1 MKKTFIEFLN
11 ELNKDEMVYVG
22 TEKGTNWVIIDKPDK
37 IIEILDTIEKELR
50 AQVQRTYDAANEKV
64 VGIPSLLVKERK
76 QLAKLTNIK
85 NRDVRDLINETRG
98 RIYKLESTFVSAFD
112 TRKKY
117 RKILDKWVDI
127 RNRKVVDIYEHET
140 DIPGVSV
147 ILEGY
152 GDGTLWFYGEKN
164 I

>member
-11 ELNKDEMVYVG
+11 ELDKNEMVYVG
-22 TEKGTNWVIIDKPDK
+22 TEKGTNWIIIDKPDK

-50 AQVQRTYDAANEKV
+50 AQVQRTYDAANKKV

-76 QLAKLTNIK
+76 QLTKLMNIK
-85 NRDVRDLINETRG
+85 NRDVRDLINESRG

-117 RKILDKWVDI
+117 KKILDKWVDI
-127 RNRKVVDIYEHET
+127 RDRKVVDIYEHET
-140 DIPGVSV
+140 DIPGISA

>member
-76 QLAKLTNIK
+76 QLAKLINIK

-98 RIYKLESTFVSAFD
+98 RICKLESAFVSAFD

-127 RNRKVVDIYEHET
+127 RDRKVVDIYEHET

>member
-22 TEKGTNWVIIDKPDK
+22 TEKGTNWIIIDRPDK
-37 IIEILDTIEKELR
+37 IIEILDTIEKELH
-50 AQVQRTYDAANEKV
+50 AQMQRIYDAANERV
-64 VGIPSLLVKERK
+64 TGIPSLLVKERK
-76 QLAKLTNIK
+76 QLAKLIKIK
-85 NRDVRDLINETRG
+85 NRDVRDLINESRG

-117 RKILDKWVDI
+117 GKILNKWVDI
-127 RNRKVVDIYEHET
+127 RDRKVVDIYEHET

-152 GDGTLWFYGEKN
+152 GDGTLWWYGEKN

>member
-37 IIEILDTIEKELR
+37 IIEILDTIEKELH
-50 AQVQRTYDAANEKV
+50 AQIQRTYDAANEKV

-76 QLAKLTNIK
+76 QLTKLMNIK
-85 NRDVRDLINETRG
+85 NRDVRDLINESRG
-98 RIYKLESTFVSAFD
+98 RIYKLESTFVSAFG

-127 RNRKVVDIYEHET
+127 RDRKVVDIYEHET
-140 DIPGVSV
+140 DITGVSV

-164 I
+164 V

>member
-11 ELNKDEMVYVG
+11 ELDKNEMVYVG
-22 TEKGTNWVIIDKPDK
+22 TKNGTNWIVIDKPDK
-37 IIEILDTIEKELR
+37 IIEILDNIEKELH
-50 AQVQRTYDAANEKV
+50 AQVQRTYDVAHEKV

-76 QLAKLTNIK
+76 QLTKLMKIT

-98 RIYKLESTFVSAFD
+98 RIYKLESTFVSAFG

-117 RKILDKWVDI
+117 RKILDKWIDI
-127 RNRKVVDIYEHET
+127 RDRKVVDIYEHET
-140 DIPGVSV
+140 DISGVSV

-152 GDGTLWFYGEKN
+152 GDGTLWWYGEKN